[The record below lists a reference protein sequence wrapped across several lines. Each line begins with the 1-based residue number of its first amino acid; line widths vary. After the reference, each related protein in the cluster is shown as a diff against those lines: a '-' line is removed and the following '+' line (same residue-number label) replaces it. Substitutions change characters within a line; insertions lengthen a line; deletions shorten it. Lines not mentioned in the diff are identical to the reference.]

1 MACLCSRLILH
12 PDWLL
17 QASNRNIDAQRSS
30 NSRFAKK
37 HIFILVSTW
46 LFSASLLVSRVAAD
60 WQSSQAIIWSGFRLL
75 DVTKLS
81 PQRLKCSTFAAT
93 LADNLCKRKG
103 RGD

>member
-1 MACLCSRLILH
+1 MILH